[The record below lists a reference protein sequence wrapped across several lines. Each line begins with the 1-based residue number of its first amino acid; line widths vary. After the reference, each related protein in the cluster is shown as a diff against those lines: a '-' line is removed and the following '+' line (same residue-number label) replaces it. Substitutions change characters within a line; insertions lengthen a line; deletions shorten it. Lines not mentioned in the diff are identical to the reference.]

1 MLNKVKHRLQLFVGK
16 PDETILKTKDMKDS
30 INQKVSS
37 EEIIIKISWLQEN
50 ISILH
55 EKLDQLNRKS
65 DLNLLRK
72 ETKL

>member
-1 MLNKVKHRLQLFVGK
+1 MLNKVKHRLQLFVGN
-16 PDETILKTKDMKDS
+16 PDKNILKTKDMKDS

-37 EEIIIKISWLQEN
+37 EEIIIKISWLEEN

-55 EKLDQLNRKS
+55 ELVDQLNRKS
-65 DLNLLRK
+65 DLNLLRR